1 MLVWKLFV
9 IKICT
14 FESRCGKGLIHALGE
29 FQSNSDFFFFLMK
42 KKKFVEREDRNSL
55 V

>member
-1 MLVWKLFV
+1 MWKRYSVSSIPEGTL
-9 IKICT
+9 
-14 FESRCGKGLIHALGE
+14 GLIHALGE
-29 FQSNSDFFFFLMK
+29 FQSNSDFFFFFLMK